1 MIDHVNQNTPAFFS
15 AFFQTPSGGINDW
28 PLNPRLLLC
37 RYIYIYMEVSQVMGV
52 PLVIH
57 FFIGCSMKPTS
68 ELGIPISPSC
78 AYRPASTP
86 WRMQRATAAS
96 SWTNT
101 LLPSGQGEANQW
113 QMPRATAGDLVVCTY
128 SIIYISYI
136 YISYHIY
143 ICISYIYIY
152 HIYIYI
158 IYIYISY
165 IYIIYIYISYI
176 YIIYIYIIYIY
187 HIYIYIYHI
196 HTYIYIYHIHT
207 YIYIYISYIHIYIYI
222 YHIYHIYI

>member
-1 MIDHVNQNTPAFFS
+1 MNPLRFNSQELGWKKPWYLKDHRPRQSKYTRFFLRLFSNTKWWYWWLAPQS
-15 AFFQTPSGGINDW
+15 KIIII
-28 PLNPRLLLC
+28 C
-37 RYIYIYMEVSQVMGV
+37 IYIYIHIYMEVSQVMGV

-68 ELGIPISPSC
+68 QLGIPISPSC

-101 LLPSGQGEANQW
+101 LLPSGQGEANQG

-136 YISYHIY
+136 YYIY
-143 ICISYIYIY
+143 IWYIYIY
-152 HIYIYI
+152 TFIYI
-158 IYIYISY
+158 IF
-165 IYIIYIYISYI
+165 IIE
-176 YIIYIYIIYIY
+176 
-187 HIYIYIYHI
+187 HK
-196 HTYIYIYHIHT
+196 
-207 YIYIYISYIHIYIYI
+207 
-222 YHIYHIYI
+222 